1 MVPCEPQII
10 EKIVEKV
17 VEVPVAA
24 PAQEQAKAEP
34 LRRDVLFAINRS
46 TIANDQQY
54 KVKEVIEYLKAN
66 PAAKVV
72 VTGYADK
79 GTGSLQLNLRLA
91 ARRAEAVANMLKTKY
106 GISASRMTVKSMGE
120 AEAQPYADPVQNRVA
135 ICIAEPAK

>member
-79 GTGSLQLNLRLA
+79 GTGSRAINLRLA
-91 ARRAEAVANMLKTKY
+91 DQRSKVVAKAIIAG
-106 GISASRMTVKSMGE
+106 GIAADRVVTKSMGDDMY
-120 AEAQPYADPVQNRVA
+120 QPYIDPIQNRVA
-135 ICIAEPAK
+135 ICVAE